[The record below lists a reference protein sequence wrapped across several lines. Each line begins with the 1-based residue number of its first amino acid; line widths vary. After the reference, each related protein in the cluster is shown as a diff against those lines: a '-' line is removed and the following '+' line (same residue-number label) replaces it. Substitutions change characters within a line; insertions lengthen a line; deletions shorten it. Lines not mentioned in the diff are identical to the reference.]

1 MNKTISLLRTVLI
14 ANVGVAVVIAAL
26 YELDILPSGMMA
38 GRPQDEFLSTIS
50 MELITIV
57 FIPVALRLFKTKDVE
72 KRLEEGNIK
81 AFRKWGLVRILMITV
96 PLVLNTLL
104 YYSFMNTTFGYMAL
118 ILLICLLIQTIQF
131 LSFFLIFLHFPGQ
144 NS

>member
-1 MNKTISLLRTVLI
+1 MNKTISFLRTVLI

-26 YELDILPSGMMA
+26 YELDILPSGMLA

-81 AFRKWGLVRILMITV
+81 AFRKWGLLRILMITV

-118 ILLICLLIQTIQF
+118 ILLICLPFIYPA
-131 LSFFLIFLHFPGQ
+131 SRK
-144 NS
+144 

>member
-26 YELDILPSGMMA
+26 YELDILPSGMMT

-81 AFRKWGLVRILMITV
+81 AFRKWGLLRILMITV

-118 ILLICLLIQTIQF
+118 ILLICLPFIYPA
-131 LSFFLIFLHFPGQ
+131 SRK
-144 NS
+144 

>member
-14 ANVGVAVVIAAL
+14 ANVGVAVVIAAF
-26 YELDILPSGMMA
+26 YELDILPSGMLA
-38 GRPQDEFLSTIS
+38 GRAQDEFLSTIS

-118 ILLICLLIQTIQF
+118 ILLICLPFIYPA
-131 LSFFLIFLHFPGQ
+131 SRK
-144 NS
+144 

>member
-26 YELDILPSGMMA
+26 YELDILPSGILA

-81 AFRKWGLVRILMITV
+81 AFRKWGLLRILMITV

-118 ILLICLLIQTIQF
+118 ILLICLPFIYPA
-131 LSFFLIFLHFPGQ
+131 SRK
-144 NS
+144 

>member
-14 ANVGVAVVIAAL
+14 ANVGVAVVIAAF
-26 YELDILPSGMMA
+26 YELDILPSGMLA
-38 GRPQDEFLSTIS
+38 DRPQDEFLSTIS

-72 KRLEEGNIK
+72 KRLDEGNIK

-118 ILLICLLIQTIQF
+118 ILLICLPFIYPA
-131 LSFFLIFLHFPGQ
+131 SRK
-144 NS
+144 

>member
-14 ANVGVAVVIAAL
+14 ANVGVAVVFAAL
-26 YELDILPSGMMA
+26 YELDILPSGMMT

-104 YYSFMNTTFGYMAL
+104 YYSFMNTSFGYMAL
-118 ILLICLLIQTIQF
+118 ILLICLPFIYPA
-131 LSFFLIFLHFPGQ
+131 SRK
-144 NS
+144 

>member
-57 FIPVALRLFKTKDVE
+57 FIPVALRMFKTKDVE
-72 KRLEEGNIK
+72 KRLEDGDIK

-118 ILLICLLIQTIQF
+118 ILLICLPFIY
-131 LSFFLIFLHFPGQ
+131 PAARK
-144 NS
+144 

>member
-1 MNKTISLLRTVLI
+1 MLI

-26 YELDILPSGMMA
+26 YELDMLPSGMLA

-72 KRLEEGNIK
+72 KRVEEGNIK

-118 ILLICLLIQTIQF
+118 ILLICLPFIYPA
-131 LSFFLIFLHFPGQ
+131 SRK
-144 NS
+144 

>member
-1 MNKTISLLRTVLI
+1 MNKTINLLRTVLI

-26 YELDILPSGMMA
+26 YELDILPSGMLA

-81 AFRKWGLVRILMITV
+81 AFRKWGLVRILMITI

-118 ILLICLLIQTIQF
+118 ILLICLPFIYPA
-131 LSFFLIFLHFPGQ
+131 SRK
-144 NS
+144 

>member
-1 MNKTISLLRTVLI
+1 M
-14 ANVGVAVVIAAL
+14 VIAAL
-26 YELDILPSGMMA
+26 YELDILPSGMMT

-81 AFRKWGLVRILMITV
+81 AFRKWGLVRILMITL

-118 ILLICLLIQTIQF
+118 ILLICLPFIY
-131 LSFFLIFLHFPGQ
+131 PAARK
-144 NS
+144 

>member
-14 ANVGVAVVIAAL
+14 ANVGVAVVIAAF
-26 YELDILPSGMMA
+26 YELDILPSGMFT

-81 AFRKWGLVRILMITV
+81 AFRKWGLLRILMITV

-118 ILLICLLIQTIQF
+118 ILLICLPFIYPA
-131 LSFFLIFLHFPGQ
+131 SRK
-144 NS
+144 

>member
-26 YELDILPSGMMA
+26 YELDILPPGMLA

-81 AFRKWGLVRILMITV
+81 AFRKWGLLRILMITV

-118 ILLICLLIQTIQF
+118 ILLICLPFIYPA
-131 LSFFLIFLHFPGQ
+131 SRK
-144 NS
+144 

>member
-1 MNKTISLLRTVLI
+1 MLI
-14 ANVGVAVVIAAL
+14 ANVGVAVVIASL
-26 YELDILPSGMMA
+26 YELDILPSGMFT

-118 ILLICLLIQTIQF
+118 ILLICLPFIY
-131 LSFFLIFLHFPGQ
+131 PAARK
-144 NS
+144 

>member
-26 YELDILPSGMMA
+26 YEPDILPYGMLA

-118 ILLICLLIQTIQF
+118 ILLICLPFIY
-131 LSFFLIFLHFPGQ
+131 PAVRK
-144 NS
+144 

>member
-26 YELDILPSGMMA
+26 YELDILPSGMLA

-118 ILLICLLIQTIQF
+118 ILLICLPFIYTA
-131 LSFFLIFLHFPGQ
+131 SRK
-144 NS
+144 

>member
-72 KRLEEGNIK
+72 KRLEEGDIK

-118 ILLICLLIQTIQF
+118 ILLICLPFIY
-131 LSFFLIFLHFPGQ
+131 PAVRK
-144 NS
+144 

>member
-26 YELDILPSGMMA
+26 YELDILPSGMMT
-38 GRPQDEFLSTIS
+38 GRPQDEFISTIS

-118 ILLICLLIQTIQF
+118 ILLICLPFIYPA
-131 LSFFLIFLHFPGQ
+131 SRK
-144 NS
+144 

>member
-14 ANVGVAVVIAAL
+14 ANVGVAVVIAAF
-26 YELDILPSGMMA
+26 YELDILPSGMLA

-57 FIPVALRLFKTKDVE
+57 FIPVALRLFKTMDVE

-81 AFRKWGLVRILMITV
+81 AFRKWGLLRILMITV

-118 ILLICLLIQTIQF
+118 ILLICLPFIYPA
-131 LSFFLIFLHFPGQ
+131 SRK
-144 NS
+144 

>member
-26 YELDILPSGMMA
+26 YELDILPSGMMT

-96 PLVLNTLL
+96 PIVLNTLL
-104 YYSFMNTTFGYMAL
+104 YYSFMNTSFGYMAL
-118 ILLICLLIQTIQF
+118 ILLICLPFIYPA
-131 LSFFLIFLHFPGQ
+131 SRK
-144 NS
+144 

>member
-26 YELDILPSGMMA
+26 YELDILPSGILA

-72 KRLEEGNIK
+72 KRLEEGDIK

-118 ILLICLLIQTIQF
+118 ILLICLPFIYPA
-131 LSFFLIFLHFPGQ
+131 SRK
-144 NS
+144 

>member
-26 YELDILPSGMMA
+26 YELDILSSGMLA

-81 AFRKWGLVRILMITV
+81 AFRKWGLVRILMITI

-118 ILLICLLIQTIQF
+118 ILLICLPFIYPA
-131 LSFFLIFLHFPGQ
+131 SRK
-144 NS
+144 

>member
-26 YELDILPSGMMA
+26 YELDMLPSGMLA

-118 ILLICLLIQTIQF
+118 ILLICLPFIY
-131 LSFFLIFLHFPGQ
+131 PAVRK
-144 NS
+144 

>member
-14 ANVGVAVVIAAL
+14 ANVGVAVVFAAL

-81 AFRKWGLVRILMITV
+81 AFRKWGLLRILMITV

-118 ILLICLLIQTIQF
+118 ILLICLPFIY
-131 LSFFLIFLHFPGQ
+131 PAVRK
-144 NS
+144 

>member
-1 MNKTISLLRTVLI
+1 MNKTISFLRTVLI

-26 YELDILPSGMMA
+26 YELDILPSGMLA

-118 ILLICLLIQTIQF
+118 ILLICLPFIYPA
-131 LSFFLIFLHFPGQ
+131 SRK
-144 NS
+144 

>member
-1 MNKTISLLRTVLI
+1 MNKTISFLRTVLI

-26 YELDILPSGMMA
+26 YELDILPSGILA

-118 ILLICLLIQTIQF
+118 ILLICLPFIY
-131 LSFFLIFLHFPGQ
+131 PAVRK
-144 NS
+144 

>member
-26 YELDILPSGMMA
+26 YELDILPSGMFT

-104 YYSFMNTTFGYMAL
+104 YYSFMNTTFVYMAL
-118 ILLICLLIQTIQF
+118 ILLICLPFIYPA
-131 LSFFLIFLHFPGQ
+131 SRK
-144 NS
+144 

>member
-1 MNKTISLLRTVLI
+1 MNKTISFLRTVLI

-26 YELDILPSGMMA
+26 YELDMLPSGMLA

-118 ILLICLLIQTIQF
+118 ILLICLPFIY
-131 LSFFLIFLHFPGQ
+131 PAVRK
-144 NS
+144 

>member
-1 MNKTISLLRTVLI
+1 MNKTITLLRTVLI

-26 YELDILPSGMMA
+26 YELDILPSGMLA

-81 AFRKWGLVRILMITV
+81 AFRKWGLLRILMITV

-118 ILLICLLIQTIQF
+118 ILLICLPFIYPA
-131 LSFFLIFLHFPGQ
+131 SRK
-144 NS
+144 

>member
-14 ANVGVAVVIAAL
+14 ANVGVAVVIAAF
-26 YELDILPSGMMA
+26 YELDILPSGMLA
-38 GRPQDEFLSTIS
+38 GRTKDEFLSTIS

-118 ILLICLLIQTIQF
+118 ILLICLPFIYPA
-131 LSFFLIFLHFPGQ
+131 SRK
-144 NS
+144 

>member
-118 ILLICLLIQTIQF
+118 ILLICLPFIYPA
-131 LSFFLIFLHFPGQ
+131 SRKR
-144 NS
+144 NYR

>member
-1 MNKTISLLRTVLI
+1 MLI

-26 YELDILPSGMMA
+26 YELDILPSGMMT

-57 FIPVALRLFKTKDVE
+57 FTPVALRLFKTKDVE

-118 ILLICLLIQTIQF
+118 ILLICLPFIYPAARQ
-131 LSFFLIFLHFPGQ
+131 
-144 NS
+144 

>member
-26 YELDILPSGMMA
+26 YELDILPSGMLA

-81 AFRKWGLVRILMITV
+81 AFRKWGLLRILMITV

-104 YYSFMNTTFGYMAL
+104 NYSFMNTTFGYMAL
-118 ILLICLLIQTIQF
+118 ILLICLPFIYPA
-131 LSFFLIFLHFPGQ
+131 SRK
-144 NS
+144 

>member
-1 MNKTISLLRTVLI
+1 MNKTISLLRSVLI

-118 ILLICLLIQTIQF
+118 ILLICLPFIY
-131 LSFFLIFLHFPGQ
+131 PAVRK
-144 NS
+144 